1 MSDLNVLP
9 GKTAGLPFDAALL
22 DGLMDRS
29 GIDAVL
35 ASSKHNVQYLL
46 GGHRSGFFDYMD
58 AIGLS
63 RYLPLLVYPKGKP
76 GDAGYFGSSLER
88 HEVENEPFW
97 PPVVLPK
104 FMRSSDVAEAAISH
118 LRAHGLGSGRIAV
131 EQAFLPMDVAE
142 ALRRGL
148 PDVEFVDATPV
159 LERLR
164 ARKSKQELVK
174 LREASERV
182 VQSMMA
188 MISAHGAGSTKRD
201 MQATLR
207 EEEVKRG
214 LVFEYALITLGASH
228 NRARSDQAWQKGE
241 VLSVD
246 SGGNYHGYIGDLCRM
261 GVLGEPDA
269 ELDDLLAEVEAIQ
282 QAARRPV
289 RAGTLGREI
298 YQAAEA
304 VLRNSPNRGT
314 IDFLAHGMGLVSHEV
329 PHLTSSGPV
338 PYPADDADRK
348 LEAGMVLS
356 IETTL
361 IHPRRGFIKLEDT
374 LAVTD
379 STYEAFGDGGRGWNR
394 GKA

>member
-1 MSDLNVLP
+1 MNDVSNLP
-9 GKTAGLPFDAALL
+9 GNTATLPFDRALL
-22 DGLMDRS
+22 DGLMDKS
-29 GIDAVL
+29 AVDAVL
-35 ASSKHNVQYLL
+35 ATSKHNVQYLL

-63 RYLPLLVYPKGKP
+63 RYLPVLVYPKGKP
-76 GDAGYFGSSLER
+76 DNAGYFGNALER
-88 HEVENEPFW
+88 HETENSPFW
-97 PPVVLPK
+97 PPVVQPK
-104 FMRSSDVAEAAISH
+104 FMRSPDVAQAAISH
-118 LRAHGLGSGRIAV
+118 LRAQGLDRGRIAV
-131 EQAFLPMDVAE
+131 EEAFLPMDVAD
-142 ALRRGL
+142 ALRKEL
-148 PDVEFVDATPV
+148 PQVEFVDATAL

-164 ARKSKQELVK
+164 ARKSKQELALLK
-174 LREASERV
+174 EASERV

-188 MISAHGAGSTKRD
+188 MISAHGVGSTKRD

-214 LVFEYALITLGASH
+214 LVFEYALITLGSSH

-269 ELDDLLAEVEAIQ
+269 ELDDLLGEIEAIQ

-289 RAGTLGREI
+289 RAGALGGEI
-298 YQAAEA
+298 YAAAEQA
-304 VLRNSPNRGT
+304 LRDAPNRRA

-338 PYPADDADRK
+338 PYPGDDADRK

-379 STYEAFGDGGRGWNR
+379 DGYEPFGDAGRGWNR